1 MAQCLPLKSMV
12 CSWSW
17 CLLIWIFFFFFFLE
31 WAQNLGY
38 NMALWII
45 FHLLFEFLFSK
56 FFLFSFFRK
65 LFPLFFIKKKKS
77 SLEKKKFTEDF
88 FFNSF
93 PWKFSFAKNFF
104 SWIFFFL
111 QKNFFWNFHFLKK
124 LFTKDY
130 FFKKLFFFS
139 WISFFLCNSLA
150 RTYCGPPLKDY
161 ESLIILG
168 LGIQQGG
175 PGLGKFILTL

>member
-1 MAQCLPLKSMV
+1 MPSSKVYGMLMILVPLD
-12 CSWSW
+12 
-17 CLLIWIFFFFFFLE
+17 LNFFFFFLE

-93 PWKFSFAKNFF
+93 P
-104 SWIFFFL
+104 
-111 QKNFFWNFHFLKK
+111 
-124 LFTKDY
+124 
-130 FFKKLFFFS
+130 
-139 WISFFLCNSLA
+139 
-150 RTYCGPPLKDY
+150 
-161 ESLIILG
+161 
-168 LGIQQGG
+168 
-175 PGLGKFILTL
+175 